1 MNRLDFFEPLN
12 LLPRPVYCEVC
23 RVPVFVYGPRTI
35 QCHVTNIDSHRS
47 SLSSPIYLSSLV
59 FSLTSRYSRKEIE
72 SYFALQRQQYPDGK
86 LCDPMTQQELIS
98 SVLTPALEVQ
108 ADLDRLYPRQT
119 AGDTGVR
126 EGRET
131 RGVRVWGGEV
141 GVWMICACRRM

>member
-1 MNRLDFFEPLN
+1 MKCV
-12 LLPRPVYCEVC
+12 VYLSSCMVQE
-23 RVPVFVYGPRTI
+23 
-35 QCHVTNIDSHRS
+35 QSSVTSLTLTRIAHL
-47 SLSSPIYLSSLV
+47 SLSSPIYISSLV

-119 AGDTGVR
+119 AGDTG
-126 EGRET
+126 GA
-131 RGVRVWGGEV
+131 GG
-141 GVWMICACRRM
+141 ARAT